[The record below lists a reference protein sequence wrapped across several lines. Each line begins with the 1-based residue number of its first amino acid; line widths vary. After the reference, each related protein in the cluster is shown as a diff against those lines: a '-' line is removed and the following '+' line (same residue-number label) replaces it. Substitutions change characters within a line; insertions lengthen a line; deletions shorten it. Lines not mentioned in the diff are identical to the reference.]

1 MKVPGRLGMLLTL
14 CLISTNIYVSVD
26 APPQRG
32 LSYIEIWF
40 VGMQS
45 MILLAIIE
53 YSIILGMKKYR
64 LNKDEKENKVDVIVV
79 KTKHVKVAPKLEKE
93 SIATLAYKM
102 DVISFS
108 ISIIFYLIFCVCY
121 WLLL

>member
-79 KTKHVKVAPKLEKE
+79 KTKDVKVAPKKE

>member
-1 MKVPGRLGMLLTL
+1 MLLTL

-79 KTKHVKVAPKLEKE
+79 KTKDVKVAPKKE

>member
-1 MKVPGRLGMLLTL
+1 MLLTL

-64 LNKDEKENKVDVIVV
+64 LNKDEKENKVGVTEV
-79 KTKHVKVAPKLEKE
+79 KKK
-93 SIATLAYKM
+93 I
-102 DVISFS
+102 
-108 ISIIFYLIFCVCY
+108 
-121 WLLL
+121 